1 MSDRQTPKTQNNSAT
16 RGAQYRDDQLAGV
29 DNSQQPARG
38 EPRRGGQSGWRQAD
52 DTHCLGNGQ
61 SPNPVLAAQQQRRT
75 LNGGW

>member
-1 MSDRQTPKTQNNSAT
+1 MFPSRQQHSAT

-38 EPRRGGQSGWRQAD
+38 EPRRGGQSGCSQAG
-52 DTHCLGNGQ
+52 DTHHLGNGHHF
-61 SPNPVLAAQQQRRT
+61 NPVRALQESRRT